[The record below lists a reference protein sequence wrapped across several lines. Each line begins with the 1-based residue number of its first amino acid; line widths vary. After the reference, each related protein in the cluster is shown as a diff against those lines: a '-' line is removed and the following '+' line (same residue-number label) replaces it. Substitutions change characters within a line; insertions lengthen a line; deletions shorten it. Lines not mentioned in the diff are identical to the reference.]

1 MRRGLW
7 VRLRRLL
14 TPVRPSRDATPAA
27 ESPQCDILLIQ
38 PPIRDFYLTAK
49 RTIPYGLTSI
59 AATLRHHGYRV
70 AILDALANGK
80 SRPTPLPEPLTYLSD
95 VYGPA
100 DTSPFALFH
109 QYRHYGYALSTIA
122 DRARLS
128 GAFLIGIASLFS
140 AYEDMALACAQ
151 AVKSVCP
158 ETWVV
163 LGGHHPSVFP
173 DRMLDHTAVDFVLR
187 GEGEV
192 TLPAL
197 AKALQR
203 GESLESVPGIGFRRR
218 NGERH
223 FRPPAYTPD
232 LDDLSPPAIDL
243 VNHRFYSRKGK
254 TTLVITAS
262 RGCPM
267 QCSYCCMGAH
277 SSIPYRRRSVTHV
290 MQEILQS
297 AQGREIGLIDF
308 EDENMA
314 MDRAWFKCLLREIVR
329 HFGERKLELR
339 AMNGLYPPALDKKT
353 IHLMHAAGF
362 RELNLALITCDH
374 DQSARFNRAPVVKAF
389 DHVLQWA
396 EPLKMTA
403 VGYLI
408 AGAPGQ
414 DPLITVDDLL
424 FLAGRRVLVGLSTCY
439 PAPDSLDFNRCR
451 ASDLLPDSPLCW
463 RSTALPFDQTH
474 GRKAS
479 LTLLRLARMLNF
491 MKQCVDETGH
501 LPTPEPIPPQVHDLA
516 GSRSDN
522 GHRLVRWFLNDGI
535 IRGVRSDG
543 KVFAHPT
550 DPRLTRAFIKGLD
563 TIAVCGVNHPIA

>member
-1 MRRGLW
+1 M
-7 VRLRRLL
+7 RLRRLL
-14 TPVRPSRDATPAA
+14 TPVRPSGDDQPAA
-27 ESPQCDILLIQ
+27 GSPKCDILLIQ

-59 AATLRHHGYRV
+59 AATLRHQGYRV

-80 SRPTPLPEPLTYLSD
+80 SRPAPLPEPLSYLSD

-122 DRARLS
+122 DRTRLS

-173 DRMLDHTAVDFVLR
+173 DRMLDHAAVDFVLR
-187 GEGEV
+187 GDGEI

-197 AKALQR
+197 ARALQR
-203 GESLESVPGIGFRRR
+203 GESLESVPGIGFNRR
-218 NGERH
+218 NGERCI
-223 FRPPAYTPD
+223 RPPAYTPN
-232 LDDLSPPAIDL
+232 LDDLPPPAIDL
-243 VNHRFYSRKGK
+243 VNNRFYSRKGK

-267 QCSYCCMGAH
+267 PCSYCCMGAH
-277 SSIPYRRRSVTHV
+277 SSIPYRRRRVTHV
-290 MQEILQS
+290 MQEILEC
-297 AQGREIGLIDF
+297 ARDREIGLIDF

-314 MDRAWFKCLLREIVR
+314 MDRAWFERLLREIVR
-329 HFGERKLELR
+329 HFGERNLELR
-339 AMNGLYPPALDKKT
+339 AMNGLYPPALDKNT

-362 RELNLALITCDH
+362 RELNLALITCDR
-374 DQSARFNRAPVVKAF
+374 DQSARFNRTSVVKAF
-389 DHVLQWA
+389 DRVLQWA

-414 DPLITVDDLL
+414 NPLTSVDDLL
-424 FLAGRRVLVGLSTCY
+424 FLAARRVLVGLSTYY
-439 PAPDSLDFNRCR
+439 PAPDSLDFKHCQ
-451 ASDLLPDSPLCW
+451 ASDILPASPLSW
-463 RSTALPFDQTH
+463 RSTAFPFDPTPC
-474 GRKAS
+474 REAS

-501 LPTPEPIPPQVHDLA
+501 LPTPEPIPLHAHHLA
-516 GSRSDN
+516 GSRCDN
-522 GHRLVRWFLNDGI
+522 GRQLVRWFLNDGI
-535 IRGVRSDG
+535 IRGVQKDG
-543 KVFAHPT
+543 KIFSHPT
-550 DPRLTRAFIKGLD
+550 DTRSTRAFIKGLQ
-563 TIAVCGVNHPIA
+563 TTAVCGVKHRMG

>member
-1 MRRGLW
+1 M
-7 VRLRRLL
+7 RLRRLL
-14 TPVRPSRDATPAA
+14 TAVRPSRDAKLAA
-27 ESPQCDILLIQ
+27 DSLQCDILLIQ
-38 PPIRDFYLTAK
+38 PPIRDFYPTAK

-59 AATLRHHGYRV
+59 AAALRHHGYRV

-80 SRPTPLPEPLTYLSD
+80 SRPAPLPEALSYLSD

-109 QYRHYGYALSTIA
+109 QYRHYGYALATIA

-187 GEGEV
+187 GDGEV

-197 AKALQR
+197 AKTLQR
-203 GESLESVPGIGFRRR
+203 GDSLESVPGIGFTRR
-218 NGERH
+218 NGERCI
-223 FRPPAYTPD
+223 RPPAYASN
-232 LDDLSPPAIDL
+232 LDALLPPAIDL
-243 VNHRFYSRKGK
+243 VNNRFYSRKGR
-254 TTLVITAS
+254 TTLVVTAS
-262 RGCPM
+262 RGCPL
-267 QCSYCCMGAH
+267 QCAYCCMGAH
-277 SSIPYRRRSVTHV
+277 SSIPYRRRRVTHV
-290 MQEILQS
+290 MQEIIQG
-297 AQGREIGLIDF
+297 AQGRDIGLIDF

-314 MDRAWFKCLLREIVR
+314 MDRAWFERLLREIMR

-362 RELNLALITCDH
+362 RELNLALITCDR
-374 DQSARFNRAPVVKAF
+374 DQSARFNRGNVVKAF
-389 DHVLQWA
+389 DRVLQWA

-414 DPLITVDDLL
+414 APLTTVDDLL
-424 FLAGRRVLVGLSTCY
+424 FLAARRVLVGLSIYY
-439 PAPDSLDFNRCR
+439 PAPDSLDFKNCQ
-451 ASDLLPDSPLCW
+451 ASDLLPASPLSW
-463 RSTALPFDQTH
+463 RSTALPFDQTPC
-474 GRKAS
+474 REAS

-491 MKQCVDETGH
+491 MKLCVDETGH
-501 LPTPEPIPPQVHDLA
+501 LPTSEPIPRHAQHLS
-516 GSRSDN
+516 GSRYDN
-522 GHRLVRWFLNDGI
+522 GHRLVRWFLKDGI
-535 IRGVRSDG
+535 IRGVQKDG
-543 KVFAHPT
+543 KIIAHPT
-550 DPRLTRAFIKGLD
+550 DMCLTRAFIKGLE
-563 TIAVCGVNHPIA
+563 TIAVCGVSHRIAL